1 MPIVIYR
8 LQNGTCDKIPQI
20 KVNIGNIVKPGVE
33 SVIKCNFVLDKV
45 GDFRSALTILPV
57 LTRLQELE
65 TCVNCILYI
74 AKWDCDKI
82 PPIKVNIVNIV
93 KRGVKSY
100 FCKLILVGLN

>member
-45 GDFRSALTILPV
+45 GDFMSALTILPV

-100 FCKLILVGLN
+100 FCKLILVVLN